1 MVYVKWAFWGTVW
14 LIVGAF
20 FHYTLPQHDIV
31 RIVNT
36 YEERQELGDW
46 TRVFWSTPDD
56 QSTALINRDVQFIQA
71 VTPEGKAK
79 VYRNEDT
86 GWHWPPYFK
95 FDTANLYTEANDAKS
110 TKDNPEWY
118 SVTHYG
124 WRNEYWSVF
133 PNAVGLKRVDGPDA
147 TIIPWLNIIILTLFF
162 ALIWAI
168 WVRWRRFRAKRIDPM
183 LEGIEDSW
191 DDSMDTL
198 AEKRGRVRRWL
209 DSWKSKK

>member
-46 TRVFWSTPDD
+46 TRIFWSTPDD

>member
-1 MVYVKWAFWGTVW
+1 MVYVKWTFWITIW

-36 YEERQELGDW
+36 YEEREELGDW
-46 TRVFWSTPDD
+46 TRIFWATPDD
-56 QSTALINRDVQFIQA
+56 QSANLINRDVQFIQA

-110 TKDNPEWY
+110 TKENPEWY
-118 SVTHYG
+118 SITHYG
-124 WRNEYWSVF
+124 WRNEYWTVF
-133 PNAVGLKRVDGPDA
+133 PNAVAIKRVDGPDA
-147 TIIPWLNIIILTLFF
+147 TIIPWLNILILTLFF
-162 ALIWAI
+162 ALVWAVR
-168 WVRWRRFRAKRIDPM
+168 VRWIRFRQARIDPV
-183 LEGIEDSW
+183 LEDIEDGW
-191 DDSMDTL
+191 DAAGDRI